1 VLNKA
6 KNSFLGEINQ
16 IVIRFLKFK
25 KGQLELL
32 QTQE

>member
-1 VLNKA
+1 MGL
-6 KNSFLGEINQ
+6 FWGEINR
-16 IVIRFLKFK
+16 IVIRFLKSK